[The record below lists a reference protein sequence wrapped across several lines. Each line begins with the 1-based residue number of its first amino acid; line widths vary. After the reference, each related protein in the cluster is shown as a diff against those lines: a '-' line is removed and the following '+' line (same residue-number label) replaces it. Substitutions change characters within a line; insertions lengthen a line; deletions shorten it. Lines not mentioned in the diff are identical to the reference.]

1 MRERGS
7 ACRGQAD
14 VLDWPYLKYG
24 QCVGEGEGVVLVF
37 LLIPRWQHSMKHP
50 PPGGKDKMGERQRE
64 WQRWIWS
71 DKAEGTK
78 CCLFKFIILE
88 IFLKCPVLVAHAHC
102 SGRQCGPGVTAGVI
116 KLNRT
121 EILRITRISFTFS
134 LILHMDYFTLMW
146 LHRQR
151 SRTAKCNSS
160 SILIYTEHAAVH
172 QQHPYSFL

>member
-1 MRERGS
+1 MQRASWCAWLAIFKIWAVCWRGGGCCS
-7 ACRGQAD
+7 CLP
-14 VLDWPYLKYG
+14 VNTE
-24 QCVGEGEGVVLVF
+24 VTT
-37 LLIPRWQHSMKHP
+37 QHETSTP
-50 PPGGKDKMGERQRE
+50 LGGKDKMGERQRE

>member
-24 QCVGEGEGVVLVF
+24 QCVEGEGVVLVF
-37 LLIPRWQHSMKHP
+37 LLIPRWHHSMKHP
-50 PPGGKDKMGERQRE
+50 PPSGERTRWERDRE
-64 WQRWIWS
+64 KDRWIWS

-78 CCLFKFIILE
+78 CCLFKFIILK
-88 IFLKCPVLVAHAHC
+88 IFLKCPILVAHAHC
-102 SGRQCGPGVTAGVI
+102 SGRQCGPGVTAIVI
-116 KLNRT
+116 KSIKT

-146 LHRQR
+146 LHRPLNA
-151 SRTAKCNSS
+151 T
-160 SILIYTEHAAVH
+160 AAV
-172 QQHPYSFL
+172 S